1 MTTAGTPA
9 TPAALTLDE
18 ESRAVERLC
27 AEWAAT
33 AVARD
38 RAGGHAA
45 AERVSLRESG
55 LLALS
60 IPVELGG
67 SGASWSRVLGAVR
80 RLAEV
85 DSALAHLFAFHHLQ
99 MATVLLY
106 GDAAQQDRLLGATA
120 RERLFWG
127 NAVNPLDTRARLT
140 STPAGLRLNGAKSF
154 CSGARGSDR
163 LVVSALRADDA
174 LVIFTVTTDRPGV
187 RVLYDWDNMGQRQTD
202 SGTVEFTDV
211 EVAPEDV
218 LATPGP
224 GAAPRLTLRAC
235 LSQSI
240 LCNLYTGIAR
250 GALDA
255 ARAFMQTEVRPWP
268 TSGVAHATE
277 DPYQVRRFGELHM
290 LVRTAEMFTA
300 NAAARLDAAWAEGDA
315 VTAATRADVAVAVAE
330 AKVSGTQA
338 ALEVSSRIFE
348 ALGARAT
355 AARYGFDRFWRNAR
369 THTLHD
375 PIDYKLRDLGHF
387 ALRGEH
393 PKPSLYG

>member
-1 MTTAGTPA
+1 MTTTGMPG
-9 TPAALTLDE
+9 PLTLEDE
-18 ESRAVERLC
+18 HRAVERLC
-27 AEWAAT
+27 AEWATT

-45 AERVSLRESG
+45 AEREGLRESG

-67 SGASWSRVLGAVR
+67 SGAPWSRVLGVVR
-80 RLAEV
+80 RLAQV
-85 DSALAHLFAFHHLQ
+85 DSALAHVFAFHHLQ
-99 MATVLLY
+99 MASVLLY
-106 GDAAQQDRLLGATA
+106 GDAAQQARLLGETA
-120 RERLFWG
+120 RGRQFWG
-127 NAVNPLDTRARLT
+127 NAVNPLDTRARIED
-140 STPAGLRLNGAKSF
+140 TPAGLRVNGAKSF

-163 LVVSALRADDA
+163 LVVSALRPDA
-174 LVIFTVTTDRPGV
+174 AMVIFTIPTDAPGV
-187 RVLYDWDNMGQRQTD
+187 RVLDDWDNMGQRQTD

-211 EVAPEDV
+211 EVAREDV

-224 GAAPRLTLRAC
+224 GALPRVTLRAC

-268 TSGVAHATE
+268 TAGVAHATE
-277 DPYQVRRFGELHM
+277 DPYQLRRFGELHM

-315 VTAATRADVAVAVAE
+315 VTAATRAEVALAVTE

-355 AARYGFDRFWRNAR
+355 AARFGFDRFWRNAR

-375 PIDYKLRDLGHF
+375 PIDYKIRDLGNY